1 MRLPLTLRPEAQSE
15 FADAAIWYE
24 SQRGGLGDDFV
35 SEVENA
41 FDKITKQPD
50 RYPVVHGYSRGT
62 RLSISLL
69 RLLSSQAASPGGDRG
84 LSFSARS
91 SNLAVTTV

>member
-24 SQRGGLGDDFV
+24 SQRRGLGDDFV
-35 SEVENA
+35 SEVENV

-50 RYPVVHGYSRGT
+50 RYPVVHGDIREAPVFRFPYCVYYRVKPH
-62 RLSISLL
+62 RLVVI
-69 RLLSSQAASPGGDRG
+69 AV
-84 LSFSARS
+84 FHSARDPAIWQS
-91 SNLAVTTV
+91 RQ